1 MSHQFEE
8 VKAFMRRFGQET
20 QETPGVPSDEV
31 IRNRCRW
38 LLEETLEF
46 LEACFGEEAHGNI
59 EAAAS
64 ELAGLIRWAPVRVD
78 LEQYADANADIR
90 YVAYGNDVAA
100 GIDGREMDA
109 EVARSN
115 RTKSPP
121 DAPGGKVAKGPN
133 YEPPAIA
140 AILREQGWG
149 Q

>member
-1 MSHQFEE
+1 MNQFDE
-8 VKAFMRRFGQET
+8 VRAFMKRFGQET
-20 QETPGVPSDEV
+20 PETPGVPSDEV

-38 LLEETLEF
+38 LLEETLEL
-46 LEACFGEEAHGNI
+46 LEACFGPEAHGNI
-59 EAAAS
+59 ESAAS
-64 ELAGLIRWAPVRVD
+64 ELAGLIRWSPVRVD
-78 LEQYADANADIR
+78 LVAYADANADIR

-100 GIDGREMDA
+100 GIDGRETDA

-115 RTKSPP
+115 RSKSPP
-121 DAPGGKVAKGPN
+121 DAPGMKVAKGPN